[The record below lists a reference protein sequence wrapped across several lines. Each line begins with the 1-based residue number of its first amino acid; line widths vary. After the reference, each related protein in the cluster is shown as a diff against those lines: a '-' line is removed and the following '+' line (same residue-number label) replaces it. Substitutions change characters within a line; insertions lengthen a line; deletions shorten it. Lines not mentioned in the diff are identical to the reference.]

1 MANDRKDNMKL
12 KDIARITPT
21 NKLSTGDSTAILTAI
36 SYKTVKELGP
46 EVHLRKLVL
55 ATVYEYN
62 EPLSVLEVTAHIN
75 NAFPGVLNYSDALVR
90 YNLEALLKEGD
101 VLMRQETLEERTI
114 RANGVPVTMNKP
126 AHMFFRKGIGI
137 PYRKSAEL
145 VPGVKLKGQG
155 SHAGR
160 KKSPT
165 TKAFNPKAT
174 AEEVLGTPRPSSD
187 MAALDFMIEKLVAE
201 RTAEIQKKLDDANS
215 KLAEFKKLLS

>member
-1 MANDRKDNMKL
+1 MKL

-21 NKLSTGDSTAILTAI
+21 NKYSTGEATAVLTAI
-36 SYKTVKELGP
+36 TYQTVKELGP

-55 ATVYEYN
+55 AAVYEYN
-62 EPLSVLEVTAHIN
+62 EPISVLEVTAHIN
-75 NAFPGVLNYSDALVR
+75 NAFPGILNYSDALVR

-101 VLMRQETLEERTI
+101 ILMRQETLEERTI

-155 SHAGR
+155 SHAR
-160 KKSPT
+160 RPKAPS

-174 AEEVLGTPRPSSD
+174 AEEVLGTPRPSGD

>member
-1 MANDRKDNMKL
+1 MKL

-46 EVHLRKLVL
+46 EAHLRKLVL
-55 ATVYEYN
+55 ATVYEYD

-75 NAFPGVLNYSDALVR
+75 NAYPELNYSDAIVR

-101 VLMRQETLEERTI
+101 ILMRQETLEERTT

-137 PYRKSAEL
+137 PYRKTAEL

-155 SHAGR
+155 SHAR
-160 KKSPT
+160 RPKAPS

-174 AEEVLGTPRPSSD
+174 SEEVLGTPRPSGD

-201 RTAEIQKKLDDANS
+201 RTAELQKKLDDANA